1 MFIQDALFGTTI
13 TKYTPPLKIQYAR
26 KIMYIYQFAFFRQ
39 AQTEI
44 TKAATNFKKSAG
56 KFAYAQPLYNNH
68 VSTTVHCTPLFLS
81 SWHMT
86 LQEVIKS

>member
-26 KIMYIYQFAFFRQ
+26 KIMYIYQFAFFKQ

-68 VSTTVHCTPLFLS
+68 GCRALLGS
-81 SWHMT
+81 
-86 LQEVIKS
+86 IKEFHHYSNHNY